1 MKNTR
6 DIINKENLLIV
17 RDLIQKRSGIFFPE
31 SKILTL
37 EKSIYSNYLES
48 MANNFNE
55 YILCL
60 SSKNGDSYFRKLI
73 SFLTTNE
80 TYFFRGKADFD
91 ILKNI
96 IFPELIKRKSSNH
109 RTISIWS
116 AAFNRR
122 RALFAGNY
130 TERTYSKNRNM

>member
-60 SSKNGDSYFRKLI
+60 
-73 SFLTTNE
+73 
-80 TYFFRGKADFD
+80 
-91 ILKNI
+91 
-96 IFPELIKRKSSNH
+96 
-109 RTISIWS
+109 
-116 AAFNRR
+116 
-122 RALFAGNY
+122 
-130 TERTYSKNRNM
+130 